1 MALRRN
7 RRIRCRSCITDQR
20 WKIFFILCY
29 KEQMKTWYIIEGIVL
44 YVASIAL
51 IYDTSIAEPKQ
62 RKSAF
67 GRFQR
72 R

>member
-1 MALRRN
+1 
-7 RRIRCRSCITDQR
+7 
-20 WKIFFILCY
+20 
-29 KEQMKTWYIIEGIVL
+29 MKTWYIIEGIVL